1 MQAAALAS
9 SRLDGSAA
17 IAQRSCGSGAAAA
30 HSPHRPDGG
39 DPWSPRF
46 RRLVE
51 ACEALGAAEDLAVL
65 ERAIESFGVDRLGR
79 GRLELPE
86 APSVRAR
93 LLLRELCDLVLS
105 RHGELVVRWA
115 DEDTSSP
122 RRRLAAA
129 RGPRGLREA
138 ATSAAPRPH
147 SVRATPSTGVPE
159 RREYNPLCSIDEGAA
174 GGRPRA
180 SCKSRAKPR
189 RAEAVSRP
197 VTSGPPKDCQDLT

>member
-65 ERAIESFGVDRLGR
+65 ERAIATFGVDRLGR
-79 GRLELPE
+79 VRLELPV
-86 APSVRAR
+86 ALSPTAR
-93 LLLRELCDLVLS
+93 LLLCELCDVVLA
-105 RHGELVVRWA
+105 RHGELVVRWV
-115 DEDTSSP
+115 EGPT
-122 RRRLAAA
+122 
-129 RGPRGLREA
+129 RGVLEA
-138 ATSAAPRPH
+138 
-147 SVRATPSTGVPE
+147 
-159 RREYNPLCSIDEGAA
+159 REYNPLCSMDEGAA
-174 GGRPRA
+174 GGRPCASPRA
-180 SCKSRAKPR
+180 RAIPRSVTRKPCRGPLRAGR
-189 RAEAVSRP
+189 RRTVSR
-197 VTSGPPKDCQDLT
+197 